1 MKKVF
6 DTFDQLKIEA
16 ESEEETEKEVPERP
30 PPPTIPKR
38 NFEVEP
44 KENDSGVS
52 SGGENPTDVLQDI
65 FPRFLYKI
73 FSMKYFGILVIFL
86 MVKTL
91 YSQFKRTRDPS
102 ISVSLATKTVL

>member
-1 MKKVF
+1 MKRVF

-30 PPPTIPKR
+30 PPPAIPKR

-52 SGGENPTDVLQDI
+52 SGGENPTDVLQEI
-65 FPRFLYKI
+65 FPQEKLHFILSDVSS
-73 FSMKYFGILVIFL
+73 FCFGENLC
-86 MVKTL
+86 TA
-91 YSQFKRTRDPS
+91 SS
-102 ISVSLATKTVL
+102 N